1 MIKKKKRKKN
11 PSSLK
16 NSELLISTFLKLQ
29 RIFPAVV
36 FLGQIINEI
45 KTLDRE
51 WGGGGVVANDFGGL
65 DTHDSNGVLFMNP
78 KFRTSGSTSSL
89 QV

>member
-1 MIKKKKRKKN
+1 MMMIKKKEKKKN

-16 NSELLISTFLKLQ
+16 NSELHISTFLQLQ

-36 FLGQIINEI
+36 FLGQIINKI
-45 KTLDRE
+45 K
-51 WGGGGVVANDFGGL
+51 WGGGGVANDFGGL

>member
-1 MIKKKKRKKN
+1 M
-11 PSSLK
+11 K
-16 NSELLISTFLKLQ
+16 NSELHISTFLKLQ

-36 FLGQIINEI
+36 ILGQIIHKI
-45 KTLDRE
+45 KTLTGR
-51 WGGGGVVANDFGGL
+51 GGGGWGANDFGGL